1 MKRLTEMNCEELC
14 ALRVEDCP
22 NLFSAEEF
30 LSIAK
35 LLGAFWMYDYQALKD
50 DRPGLH
56 AELKSGRHS
65 DGFFAAKILLSQGN
79 MLDIISHQMLCK
91 LESTGMKS
99 SDYPDFVI
107 GIPDSATQ
115 LGQAIARRL
124 LIGDEVLVRKD
135 ENGHMVTEQV
145 AICPN
150 MNILVVEDVCT
161 RATATQEVIR
171 LIQSQ
176 GWDAPNIIPY
186 VLVILNRGGLSTIR
200 AGDLDVEVLPL
211 VTCRMNDWESAEC
224 PLCERGS
231 RAIKPKRSQESWNE
245 LVASQVG

>member
-1 MKRLTEMNCEELC
+1 MKSLTEMNREELC
-14 ALRVEDCP
+14 ALRVEDCT

-50 DRPGLH
+50 GRPGLH

-91 LESTGMKS
+91 LESTDMQL
-99 SDYPDFVI
+99 SDYPDYVV
-107 GIPDSATQ
+107 GIPDSATH

-124 LIGDEVLVRKD
+124 LIQDDILLMKD
-135 ENGHMVTEQV
+135 ENGHMVTDQIS
-145 AICPN
+145 ICSN
-150 MNILVVEDVCT
+150 KNILIVEDVCT
-161 RATATQEVIR
+161 RATATREAVQ

-176 GWDAPNIIPY
+176 GWDAPSILPY

-224 PLCERGS
+224 PLCEQGS
-231 RAIKPKRSQESWNE
+231 QAIKPKRSQESWDA
-245 LVASQVG
+245 LVSSQIG

>member
-1 MKRLTEMNCEELC
+1 MKRLTEMNREELC
-14 ALRVEDCP
+14 ALRVEDCA

-35 LLGAFWMYDYQALKD
+35 LLGSFWAYDYQALKNG
-50 DRPGLH
+50 RPGLH

-91 LESTGMKS
+91 LENTGMKS
-99 SDYPDFVI
+99 SDYPNSVI

-135 ENGHMVTEQV
+135 ENGHMVTDKA

-150 MNILVVEDVCT
+150 WNVLIVEDVCT
-161 RATATQEVIR
+161 RATATKEVIQ

-176 GWDAPNIIPY
+176 GWDAPNILPY
-186 VLVILNRGGLSTIR
+186 VLVILNRGGLLTIR
-200 AGDLDVEVLPL
+200 AGDLDLDVLPL
-211 VTCRMNDWESAEC
+211 VECRMNDWELMDC
-224 PLCERGS
+224 PLCKQGS
-231 RAIKPKRSQESWNE
+231 QAIKPKQSQESWE
-245 LVASQVG
+245 ALVTSQCS